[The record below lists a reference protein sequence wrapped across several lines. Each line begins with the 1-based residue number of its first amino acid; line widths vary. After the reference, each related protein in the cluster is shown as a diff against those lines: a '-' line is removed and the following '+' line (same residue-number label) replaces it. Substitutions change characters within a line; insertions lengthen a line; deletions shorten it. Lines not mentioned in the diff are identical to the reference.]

1 MVSFK
6 AKGFLPKIFPDARM
20 PAIIIDTIVGFIFI
34 KNSSSKKI
42 VNPPKKT
49 TATHPAAAIIGMFLN
64 QYQDST
70 RDNNVLI
77 TISSAKKIQERDLN
91 EKN

>member
-1 MVSFK
+1 MSNQK
-6 AKGFLPKIFPDARM
+6 H
-20 PAIIIDTIVGFIFI
+20 GFILI
-34 KNSSSKKI
+34 KKSSSKNI
-42 VNPPKKT
+42 VDPPKKT

-77 TISSAKKIQERDLN
+77 TKTAVPAIMP
-91 EKN
+91 